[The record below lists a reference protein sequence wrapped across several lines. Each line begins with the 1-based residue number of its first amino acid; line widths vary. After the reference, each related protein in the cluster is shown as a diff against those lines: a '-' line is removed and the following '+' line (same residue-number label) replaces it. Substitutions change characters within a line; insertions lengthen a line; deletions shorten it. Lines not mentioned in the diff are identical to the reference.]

1 MNNEILKPI
10 KVTSIILLIEFIFL
24 FSFFKLQFS
33 NYDKNLF
40 EVKLNGIEMN
50 CFYNE
55 KYNNGLL
62 IKAGTGGYNSV
73 ENRVNEIELD
83 DNINL
88 IVNEYEVYYK
98 SGNRKQDTTGWL
110 KSDNYNYKKVNNS
123 NVKLK
128 ITRMNKTLYD
138 GPYINDLSNIINEK
152 GRYYIHI
159 YSKRKDGIFININT
173 HISFNVVVGGGN
185 RV

>member
-1 MNNEILKPI
+1 M
-10 KVTSIILLIEFIFL
+10 
-24 FSFFKLQFS
+24 
-33 NYDKNLF
+33 
-40 EVKLNGIEMN
+40 
-50 CFYNE
+50 
-55 KYNNGLL
+55 
-62 IKAGTGGYNSV
+62 
-73 ENRVNEIELD
+73 
-83 DNINL
+83 
-88 IVNEYEVYYK
+88 YYK